1 MYNLQQRLSNLFSF
15 AVTVLSTILG
25 LVAVISYIQG
35 YSTIQGKV
43 QLDAEKTKVVARR
56 FGPENQDYKKKSE
69 FVRFSFDV
77 DADFT
82 ELFHWNTKQVFVTL
96 VAEYQTDKYVRNTV
110 VLWDKIITKKEKAHL
125 KLKNIG
131 NKYAMIDISQK
142 WNYERA
148 NLSLAWDITP
158 YVGMLQSGQSLT
170 KAHLILPSVE

>member
-1 MYNLQQRLSNLFSF
+1 MYNLQQRSSNLFSF

-43 QLDAEKTKVVARR
+43 ELDAEKTKVVARR

-82 ELFHWNTKQVFVTL
+82 ELFHWNTKQVFV
-96 VAEYQTDKYVRNTV
+96 RNTV
-110 VLWDKIITKKEKAHL
+110 VLWDKIITEKEKAHL

-142 WNYERA
+142 W
-148 NLSLAWDITP
+148 
-158 YVGMLQSGQSLT
+158 
-170 KAHLILPSVE
+170 K